1 MKNRCM
7 LFLLMV
13 STSFGYKP
21 STEKSPYSTKINTP
35 VQKTDCGTESFP
47 FNTQSPQT
55 FLTPENSRTDR
66 DVNIPINYHVIYV
79 AGDSIFINVTVD
91 NVPND
96 HCMWDIRNYDN
107 NTFLMYPGFGFDYP
121 GHSYSLGGVL
131 PPGNYALFLYDDFGY
146 GGVSATVT
154 TSSGTVLASVSQ
166 GQWGTYTFL
175 DFTAPEGDYV
185 DGLVS
190 DEIIYEQTEVLND
203 HYNDLGYSFTVG
215 SIDSAVNAGW
225 YYATDSH
232 KFETE
237 QWDNDDQYLAMAQ
250 AMTVDVPT
258 SVNFFWTGAT
268 LTSGLGVYPWSFDED
283 DSSHGLFCSNY
294 TYPGSDG
301 TFSEGITGV
310 HEVGHYFGL
319 HHTFENGCSNPGDE
333 VDDTP
338 YQNEPNFGCP
348 SSNYSC
354 GSYDDIGNFMDYMDD
369 DCLDHFT
376 DGQVDRIGWALAT
389 YRPTIIEGTGYE
401 GPVWYVSATGSD
413 SIGDGSE
420 DNPFASIQVGLD
432 SANEDDTVLVAS
444 GMYLENILW
453 PATNG
458 IQLIGSGEE
467 NCVIDGDSTGR
478 VITIHDSLNVN
489 IDTTT
494 HITGFTIQN
503 GVSDLENIT
512 EKPGAGI
519 YCVNASPMLT
529 DCTIKEN
536 YAYGDGGGIALVD
549 SSDMNIANVK
559 FQNNMARG
567 WRTPGQWPR
576 YRGKGGGIFIVNSD
590 PVLTNVEITDNYAG
604 KYGGGV
610 YLLYSSASF
619 THFTIS
625 GNIGS
630 GILQKGG
637 GVFCESTPNATFTE
651 GIIVDNVGPYLGGG
665 IAVSP
670 AMYDSS
676 SFHVELTNILI
687 QNNTSRQW
695 GGGIYGS
702 NMSLSGCTIKE
713 NTAEFQGGGIYS
725 EGEIFFSSND
735 RCNIY
740 ENTIEDSIDVGNDIA
755 ISVDYYGIAQSFMD
769 VILDTF
775 TVLTP
780 TDYYA
785 TPMDSFSFDIL
796 NGLETVKVDDEILPL
811 EFALHPPYPNP
822 FNPST
827 TIRFDLVETRHA
839 VSLNIFDING
849 RVVDFLMNGELV
861 AGEHELIWNAFN
873 HSSGIYFVELTS
885 GKNRSVQKLVLLK

>member
-1 MKNRCM
+1 
-7 LFLLMV
+7 MV

-166 GQWGTYTFL
+166 GQWSTYTFL

-338 YQNEPNFGCP
+338 
-348 SSNYSC
+348 
-354 GSYDDIGNFMDYMDD
+354 
-369 DCLDHFT
+369 
-376 DGQVDRIGWALAT
+376 
-389 YRPTIIEGTGYE
+389 
-401 GPVWYVSATGSD
+401 
-413 SIGDGSE
+413 
-420 DNPFASIQVGLD
+420 
-432 SANEDDTVLVAS
+432 
-444 GMYLENILW
+444 
-453 PATNG
+453 
-458 IQLIGSGEE
+458 
-467 NCVIDGDSTGR
+467 
-478 VITIHDSLNVN
+478 
-489 IDTTT
+489 
-494 HITGFTIQN
+494 
-503 GVSDLENIT
+503 
-512 EKPGAGI
+512 
-519 YCVNASPMLT
+519 
-529 DCTIKEN
+529 
-536 YAYGDGGGIALVD
+536 
-549 SSDMNIANVK
+549 
-559 FQNNMARG
+559 
-567 WRTPGQWPR
+567 
-576 YRGKGGGIFIVNSD
+576 
-590 PVLTNVEITDNYAG
+590 
-604 KYGGGV
+604 
-610 YLLYSSASF
+610 
-619 THFTIS
+619 
-625 GNIGS
+625 
-630 GILQKGG
+630 
-637 GVFCESTPNATFTE
+637 
-651 GIIVDNVGPYLGGG
+651 
-665 IAVSP
+665 
-670 AMYDSS
+670 
-676 SFHVELTNILI
+676 
-687 QNNTSRQW
+687 
-695 GGGIYGS
+695 
-702 NMSLSGCTIKE
+702 
-713 NTAEFQGGGIYS
+713 
-725 EGEIFFSSND
+725 
-735 RCNIY
+735 
-740 ENTIEDSIDVGNDIA
+740 
-755 ISVDYYGIAQSFMD
+755 
-769 VILDTF
+769 
-775 TVLTP
+775 
-780 TDYYA
+780 
-785 TPMDSFSFDIL
+785 
-796 NGLETVKVDDEILPL
+796 
-811 EFALHPPYPNP
+811 
-822 FNPST
+822 
-827 TIRFDLVETRHA
+827 
-839 VSLNIFDING
+839 
-849 RVVDFLMNGELV
+849 
-861 AGEHELIWNAFN
+861 
-873 HSSGIYFVELTS
+873 
-885 GKNRSVQKLVLLK
+885 

>member
-1 MKNRCM
+1 
-7 LFLLMV
+7 
-13 STSFGYKP
+13 
-21 STEKSPYSTKINTP
+21 
-35 VQKTDCGTESFP
+35 
-47 FNTQSPQT
+47 
-55 FLTPENSRTDR
+55 
-66 DVNIPINYHVIYV
+66 
-79 AGDSIFINVTVD
+79 
-91 NVPND
+91 
-96 HCMWDIRNYDN
+96 
-107 NTFLMYPGFGFDYP
+107 
-121 GHSYSLGGVL
+121 
-131 PPGNYALFLYDDFGY
+131 
-146 GGVSATVT
+146 
-154 TSSGTVLASVSQ
+154 
-166 GQWGTYTFL
+166 
-175 DFTAPEGDYV
+175 
-185 DGLVS
+185 
-190 DEIIYEQTEVLND
+190 
-203 HYNDLGYSFTVG
+203 
-215 SIDSAVNAGW
+215 
-225 YYATDSH
+225 
-232 KFETE
+232 
-237 QWDNDDQYLAMAQ
+237 
-250 AMTVDVPT
+250 MTVDVPT

-283 DSSHGLFCSNY
+283 DSRHGLFCSNY

-319 HHTFENGCSNPGDE
+319 YHTFENGCSNPGDE

-338 YQNEPNFGCP
+338 YQSQPNYGCP
-348 SSNYSC
+348 SNNYSC

-376 DGQVDRIGWALAT
+376 DGQVDRIEWALET
-389 YRPTIIEGTGYE
+389 YRPTLIEGTGYE

-413 SIGDGSE
+413 STGDGSE
-420 DNPFASIQVGLD
+420 ENPFATIQFGLA
-432 SANEDDTVLVAS
+432 SADEGDTVLVGD
-444 GMYLENILW
+444 GMYVENIIW

-458 IQLIGSGEE
+458 IKLIGSGEE

-478 VITIHDSLNVN
+478 VITFHDSSNVN

-494 HITGFTIQN
+494 LITGFTIQN
-503 GVSDLENIT
+503 GFSDFENT
-512 EKPGAGI
+512 GEKPGGGI
-519 YCVNASPMLT
+519 YCSNASPMLT
-529 DCTIKEN
+529 ECTLKEN
-536 YAYGDGGGIALVD
+536 YAYGDGGGIALLD
-549 SSDMNIANVK
+549 SSDMIIANVK
-559 FQNNMARG
+559 FQDNMARG

-676 SFHVELTNILI
+676 SFHVELTNVLI

-702 NMSLSGCTIKE
+702 NISLSGCTIKE
-713 NTAEFQGGGIYS
+713 NTATYNGGGIYNEDFFS
-725 EGEIFFSSND
+725 DGEISFSPTN

-740 ENTIEDSIDVGNDIA
+740 SNTVEDSSEVGNDIA
-755 ISVDYYGIAQSFMD
+755 ISVDYYGIPQSFMD

-785 TPMDSFSFDIL
+785 TPIDSFSFDIL
-796 NGLETVKVDDEILPL
+796 VGLDELSSQDELIPS

-822 FNPST
+822 FNPIT
-827 TIRFDLVETRHA
+827 TLRYVLPENALV
-839 VSLNIFDING
+839 NITIYDMMG
-849 RVVDFLMNGELV
+849 RVVKSLINSQQT
-861 AGEHELIWNAFN
+861 AGYRSTQWNATN
-873 HSSGIYFVELTS
+873 DAGSPVSAGIYLYTIQAGDFRQTR
-885 GKNRSVQKLVLLK
+885 KMVLLK